1 MLLLT
6 LPIMLPMFEAL
17 ELDLIWLGVLVVKYL
32 EIGMLTPPVGFNVYI
47 IKSVVGNEHS
57 ARDDLQR
64 CRLVPGLRGRDHGP
78 SDRLPRDL
86 VVAAEPDVRCTM
98 AVHFNEREVPPQT
111 YGHGARRQPLLTAD
125 RIPGTN
131 ILLDRV
137 TLLSAG
143 GMRLEVGAADIAW
156 FQVLDGDAD
165 LSGDVASARLSD
177 GHVVFCPPG
186 FGGTLTSKHGASL
199 LLATVP
205 QAARFD
211 AGIAASPPPFR
222 IVDWRREPVLNS
234 QHDARKRIYLVTPML
249 FGHKVIKGEMIIY
262 PAGHE
267 SRQPSPRGRGA
278 FHVFPARQGHSMGQR
293 AALCRAGR

>member
-1 MLLLT
+1 
-6 LPIMLPMFEAL
+6 
-17 ELDLIWLGVLVVKYL
+17 
-32 EIGMLTPPVGFNVYI
+32 
-47 IKSVVGNEHS
+47 
-57 ARDDLQR
+57 
-64 CRLVPGLRGRDHGP
+64 
-78 SDRLPRDL
+78 
-86 VVAAEPDVRCTM
+86 M

-156 FQVLDGDAD
+156 FQVLDGDAE

-222 IVDWRREPVLNS
+222 IVDWRREPVLDS

-262 PAGHE
+262 PPGTKAANHHHEGAEHFMYFLRGKGTAWANEQPFAVQAGDVVYYQDHE
-267 SRQPSPRGRGA
+267 RHYLRADDDSEMAFAEFFVPAEFKTVWVDAAEVCTWLPTGHDIRGGTPVREIAAHDSATIASPA
-278 FHVFPARQGHSMGQR
+278 DV
-293 AALCRAGR
+293 